1 MANEQVG
8 LLMGFHWPYSKVIL
22 SSLSAESNDKDFRS
36 LKATLILGL
45 DVLDEIDDSA
55 GVAILIVV
63 PADQLDE
70 VVVEGDASGSV
81 EDGGVSVSDEVRGH
95 HLVLGVAEHTLHGS
109 LGSFLHLLLD
119 SIIAGGLGQADGQ
132 VDNRHVGY
140 RNTESHTSQLA
151 IECRNDLADSLSG
164 SSGSRND
171 VLLRAT
177 AIAPQF
183 ARGTVN
189 GLLGG
194 SGGVDGG
201 HQTLNDFE
209 VVVDDLGQGSKA
221 VGGARRVG
229 DDLGGRVVRFK
240 VYADDEHGRVSTWSR
255 DDDLLGTTLQVTF
268 LSLNGALEASMSGV
282 VFEQVDHVVQADE
295 GVVDGDHRR
304 ALLDG
309 RAEDQA
315 TDAAKSVDTD
325 LRHVAAI
332 NDPAIELPYICY
344 LIKFDSTH
352 GKYKGNISYED
363 NVIKIND
370 HSIMV
375 FHQKAPCDIPWQKAD
390 VQYVIEASGM
400 FTNMEKASG
409 HLASDGVRRV
419 LVTAPSS
426 DVPMLI
432 LGVNQDRI
440 SSDVK
445 VVSCTSSTL
454 YCLAPIIKLLQDAFG
469 VGEGFV
475 TSIHAMTPSL
485 KPLDG
490 LCIRGK

>member
-1 MANEQVG
+1 MVINVG
-8 LLMGFHWPYSKVIL
+8 INGFGRI
-22 SSLSAESNDKDFRS
+22 
-36 LKATLILGL
+36 
-45 DVLDEIDDSA
+45 
-55 GVAILIVV
+55 
-63 PADQLDE
+63 
-70 VVVEGDASGSV
+70 
-81 EDGGVSVSDEVRGH
+81 
-95 HLVLGVAEHTLHGS
+95 
-109 LGSFLHLLLD
+109 
-119 SIIAGGLGQADGQ
+119 
-132 VDNRHVGY
+132 
-140 RNTESHTSQLA
+140 
-151 IECRNDLADSLSG
+151 
-164 SSGSRND
+164 
-171 VLLRAT
+171 
-177 AIAPQF
+177 
-183 ARGTVN
+183 
-189 GLLGG
+189 
-194 SGGVDGG
+194 
-201 HQTLNDFE
+201 
-209 VVVDDLGQGSKA
+209 
-221 VGGARRVG
+221 
-229 DDLGGRVVRFK
+229 GRVIFRTCCQHP
-240 VYADDEHGRVSTWSR
+240 DIE
-255 DDDLLGTTLQVTF
+255 
-268 LSLNGALEASMSGV
+268 
-282 VFEQVDHVVQADE
+282 
-295 GVVDGDHRR
+295 
-304 ALLDG
+304 
-309 RAEDQA
+309 
-315 TDAAKSVDTD
+315 
-325 LRHVAAI
+325 VAAI

-490 LCIRGK
+490 LCIRGNIHQNIIPAATGACKALGRIIPAVRDKLAGLAFRVPIVNVSVLDLCIR